1 MSNLITDNTTL
12 LSYIP
17 NTLKAVAGEQS
28 LFDKIQYQLLQSE
41 QWLTDTFVSSKTM
54 SRIKSYSDS
63 TPLLHHCRMAL
74 AADAMLHAV
83 PQLDLI
89 LTPNGF
95 GIVSTSNIAPASKE
109 RIERLLASLEKL
121 RDDALAV
128 ILTMLPDAHQWTIS
142 TQYEYFAATMFPTL
156 DLIPQLGFSDH
167 IWQRYQ
173 NIHTQLISI
182 EHRLEAD
189 YFSKALM
196 DTLRTANVGNRWS
209 MVPDTDLYFRI
220 YQRIAAIEFSI
231 LRTGEFPIPSI
242 IDTVN
247 AIRTTSD
254 DDLFSE
260 WKQSDTAKLFE
271 DHGYKNKRQ
280 SAGYFF

>member
-12 LSYIP
+12 LRYIP
-17 NTLKAVAGEQS
+17 NTLKAVAGEAS
-28 LFDKIQYQLLQSE
+28 LYDKIQYHLQQSE
-41 QWLTDTFVSSKTM
+41 TWLTNTFVSADTM
-54 SRIKSYSDS
+54 SRIKTYSDT

-109 RIERLLASLEKL
+109 RIDRLLASLEKL
-121 RDDALAV
+121 RDDALSIV
-128 ILTMLPDAHQWTIS
+128 LTMLPDAHHWTSS
-142 TQYEYFAATMFPTL
+142 TQYDYFAATMFPTL
-156 DLIPQLGFSDH
+156 DIVTSLGYSDH

-173 NIHTQLISI
+173 DLHTQLLTI
-182 EHRLEAD
+182 ENRLESD
-189 YFSKALM
+189 FFSHELM
-196 DTLRTANVGNRWS
+196 TVLRTANILSKWDNTLDS
-209 MVPDTDLYFRI
+209 TQYKRI
-220 YQRIAAIEFSI
+220 YQRIAAIEFSV
-231 LRTGEFPIPSI
+231 LRIGEYPMPSI
-242 IDTVN
+242 TDTVN
-247 AIRTTSD
+247 IIRTANGN
-254 DDLFSE
+254 LFSE

-271 DHGYKNKRQ
+271 DHGYKNKKQ

>member
-1 MSNLITDNTTL
+1 MSNLISDNTTL
-12 LSYIP
+12 LRYIP

-28 LFDKIQYQLLQSE
+28 LYDKIQYHLQQSE
-41 QWLTDTFVSSKTM
+41 TWLTNTFVSADTM
-54 SRIKSYSDS
+54 SRIKTYSDT

-109 RIERLLASLEKL
+109 RIDRLLASLEKL
-121 RDDALAV
+121 RDDALAIV
-128 ILTMLPDAHQWTIS
+128 LAMLPDAHHWTAS
-142 TQYEYFAATMFPTL
+142 SQYDYFAATMFPTL
-156 DLIPQLGFSDH
+156 DIVSQLGYSDH

-173 NIHTQLISI
+173 DIHTQLIGI
-182 EHRLEAD
+182 EQRLASD
-189 YFSKALM
+189 YFSLELM
-196 DTLRTANVGNRWS
+196 TALRTLNILLQW
-209 MVPDTDLYFRI
+209 DTSSDSAQYRRI
-220 YQRIAAIEFSI
+220 YQRIAAIEFSV
-231 LRTGEFPIPSI
+231 LRIGEYPMPSI

-247 AIRTTSD
+247 IIRTAKGN
-254 DDLFSE
+254 LFSE

-271 DHGYKNKRQ
+271 NHGYKNKKQ
-280 SAGYFF
+280 SGGYFF

>member
-1 MSNLITDNTTL
+1 MATLINSNETL
-12 LSYIP
+12 LKYIP

-28 LFDKIQYQLLQSE
+28 LYDKIQYHLQQSE
-41 QWLTDTFVSSKTM
+41 AWLTNTFVSSDTM
-54 SRIKSYSDS
+54 SRIKTYSDT

-121 RDDALAV
+121 RDDALAIV
-128 ILTMLPDAHQWTIS
+128 LAMLPDAHHWTS
-142 TQYEYFAATMFPTL
+142 SSQYDYFAATMFPTL
-156 DLIPQLGFSDH
+156 DIVSQLGYSDH

-173 NIHTQLISI
+173 DLHTQLIGI
-182 EHRLEAD
+182 EQRLASD
-189 YFSKALM
+189 FFSHELM
-196 DTLRTANVGNRWS
+196 TALRTLNILSQWDNSSDFAQYR
-209 MVPDTDLYFRI
+209 RI
-220 YQRIAAIEFSI
+220 YQRIAAIEFSV
-231 LRTGEFPIPSI
+231 LRIGEYPMPSI

-247 AIRTTSD
+247 IIRTAKGN
-254 DDLFSE
+254 LFTE
-260 WKQSDTAKLFE
+260 WKNSDTAKLFE
-271 DHGYKNKRQ
+271 NYGYKNKKQ
-280 SAGYFF
+280 SSGYFF

>member
-1 MSNLITDNTTL
+1 MSNLISDNTTL
-12 LSYIP
+12 LRYIP

-28 LFDKIQYQLLQSE
+28 LYDKIQYHLKQSE
-41 QWLTDTFVSSKTM
+41 AWLTNTFVSADTM
-54 SRIKSYSDS
+54 SRIKTYSDT

-109 RIERLLASLEKL
+109 RIDRLLASLEKL
-121 RDDALAV
+121 RDDALAIV
-128 ILTMLPDAHQWTIS
+128 LAMLPDAHHWTAS
-142 TQYEYFAATMFPTL
+142 SQYDYFAATMFPTL
-156 DLIPQLGFSDH
+156 DIVSQLGYSDH

-173 NIHTQLISI
+173 DIHTQLIGI
-182 EHRLEAD
+182 EQRLASD
-189 YFSKALM
+189 YFSLELM
-196 DTLRTANVGNRWS
+196 TALRTLNILLQW
-209 MVPDTDLYFRI
+209 DTSSDSAQYRRI
-220 YQRIAAIEFSI
+220 YQRIAAIEFSV
-231 LRTGEFPIPSI
+231 LRIGEYPMPSI

-247 AIRTTSD
+247 IIRTAKGN
-254 DDLFSE
+254 LFSE

-271 DHGYKNKRQ
+271 NHGYKNKKQ
-280 SAGYFF
+280 SGGYFF

>member
-12 LSYIP
+12 LRYIP
-17 NTLKAVAGEQS
+17 NTLKAVAGEAS
-28 LFDKIQYQLLQSE
+28 LYDKIQYHLQQSE
-41 QWLTDTFVSSKTM
+41 TWLTNTFVSADTM
-54 SRIKSYSDS
+54 SRIKTYSDT

-109 RIERLLASLEKL
+109 RIDRLLASLEKL
-121 RDDALAV
+121 RDDALAIV
-128 ILTMLPDAHQWTIS
+128 LAMLPDAHHWTS
-142 TQYEYFAATMFPTL
+142 SAQYDYFTATMFPTL
-156 DLIPQLGFSDH
+156 DIVTSLGYSDH

-173 NIHTQLISI
+173 DLHTQLLTI
-182 EHRLEAD
+182 ENRLESD
-189 YFSKALM
+189 FFSHELM
-196 DTLRTANVGNRWS
+196 TVLRTANILSKWDNTLDS
-209 MVPDTDLYFRI
+209 TQYKRI
-220 YQRIAAIEFSI
+220 YQRIAAIEFSV
-231 LRTGEFPIPSI
+231 LRIGEYPMPSI
-242 IDTVN
+242 TDTVN
-247 AIRTTSD
+247 IIRTANGN
-254 DDLFSE
+254 LFSE

-271 DHGYKNKRQ
+271 DHGYKNKKQ

>member
-12 LSYIP
+12 LRYIP
-17 NTLKAVAGEQS
+17 NTLKAVAGEAS
-28 LFDKIQYQLLQSE
+28 LYDKIQYHLQQSE
-41 QWLTDTFVSSKTM
+41 TWLTNTFVSADTM
-54 SRIKSYSDS
+54 SRIKTYSDT

-109 RIERLLASLEKL
+109 RIDRLLASLEKL
-121 RDDALAV
+121 RDDALSIV
-128 ILTMLPDAHQWTIS
+128 LTMLPDAHHWTSS
-142 TQYEYFAATMFPTL
+142 TQYDYFAATMFPTL
-156 DLIPQLGFSDH
+156 DIVTSLGYSDH

-173 NIHTQLISI
+173 DLHTQLLTI
-182 EHRLEAD
+182 ENRLESD
-189 YFSKALM
+189 FFSHELM
-196 DTLRTANVGNRWS
+196 TVLRTANILSKWDNTLDS
-209 MVPDTDLYFRI
+209 TQYKRI
-220 YQRIAAIEFSI
+220 YQRIAAIEYSV
-231 LRTGEFPIPSI
+231 LRIGEYPMPSI
-242 IDTVN
+242 TDTVN
-247 AIRTTSD
+247 IIRTANGN
-254 DDLFSE
+254 LFSE

-271 DHGYKNKRQ
+271 DHGYKNKKQ

>member
-1 MSNLITDNTTL
+1 MATLINSNETL
-12 LSYIP
+12 LKYIP

-28 LFDKIQYQLLQSE
+28 LYDKIQYHLQQSE
-41 QWLTDTFVSSKTM
+41 AWLTNTFVSADTM
-54 SRIKSYSDS
+54 SRIKTYSDA
-63 TPLLHHCRMAL
+63 TPLLHHCRMTL

-121 RDDALAV
+121 RDDALAI
-128 ILTMLPDAHQWTIS
+128 ILAMLPDAHHWTS
-142 TQYEYFAATMFPTL
+142 SSQYDYFAATMFPTL
-156 DLIPQLGFSDH
+156 DIVSQLGYSDH

-173 NIHTQLISI
+173 GIHTQLLTI
-182 EHRLEAD
+182 EQRLASD
-189 YFSKALM
+189 FFSPELM
-196 DTLRTANVGNRWS
+196 TALRTANILSKWDNTLDS
-209 MVPDTDLYFRI
+209 TQYKRI

-231 LRTGEFPIPSI
+231 LRIGEYPMPSI

-247 AIRTTSD
+247 IIRTANGN
-254 DDLFSE
+254 LFAE
-260 WKQSDTAKLFE
+260 WKNSDTAKLFE
-271 DHGYKNKRQ
+271 NHGYKNKKQ